1 VSGRERAVVA
11 IGGNSLITDPSRP
24 SVERQFAAARETDHH
39 LGALVAQGLDI
50 TVVHGNGPQV
60 GFILLRSELARH
72 QVHEVP
78 LDVCVADTQ
87 GAIGYILQQS
97 LVEDLRARGIER
109 GVVSLVTQ
117 VEVDPDDPAFASPT
131 KPIGPF
137 LSEAEADQRRE
148 EDGWDVAVDANRG
161 WRRVVAS
168 PRPLRIVELGAIR
181 HLVDGGFVVI
191 AAGGGGIPVVAD
203 DSCRLHGVPAVIDKD
218 HAAALLAREL
228 GASRLIIS
236 TAVEQVALDFGTPQ
250 QRWVDHLTLDEAR
263 GRLAE
268 GRHFAPGSMA
278 PKIEAVIDFLDA
290 GGQEAVI
297 TTPQRLEAAVAG
309 TAGTRITR

>member
-11 IGGNSLITDPSRP
+11 IGGNSLITDPGRP

-39 LGALVAQGLDI
+39 LGALVAGGLDL

-60 GFILLRSELARH
+60 GFILLRSELARN

-97 LVEDLRARGIER
+97 LVEDLHARGIER
-109 GVVSLVTQ
+109 GVVSVVTQ

-131 KPIGPF
+131 KPIGAF
-137 LSEAEADQRRE
+137 LTEEEADRRRD
-148 EDGWDVAVDANRG
+148 EDRWDVVEDADRG

-168 PRPLRIVELGAIR
+168 PRPVRIVELDAIR

-203 DSCRLHGVPAVIDKD
+203 EGRHLRGVPAVVDKD

-236 TAVEQVALDFGTPQ
+236 TAVEQVALDFGTPR

-263 GRLAE
+263 LRLAE
-268 GRHFAPGSMA
+268 GRHFAPGSMG

-290 GGQEAVI
+290 GGQEAII
-297 TTPQRLEAAVAG
+297 TTPQQLEAAVAG